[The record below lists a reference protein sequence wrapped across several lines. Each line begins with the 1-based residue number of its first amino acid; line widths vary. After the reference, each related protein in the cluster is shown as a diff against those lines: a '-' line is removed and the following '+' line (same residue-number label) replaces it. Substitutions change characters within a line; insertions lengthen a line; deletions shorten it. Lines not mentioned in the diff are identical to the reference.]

1 MRRGK
6 TRTLAF
12 IMELRGTLSARDV
25 LAAQWLHIKPRPT
38 YTVIGVILLIAA
50 LWALWFSFS
59 LPDLRSNGW
68 LLVGALA
75 VIATFGFWLPYR
87 TVRSYRQRKG
97 MQRQLRMV
105 PTEPGLLGENE
116 TGQATVPWADFLKW
130 KEGNGA
136 FLLYVSDD
144 VFHIVPKRFFQSAN
158 DIAGFREM
166 LAAKIGRR

>member
-1 MRRGK
+1 
-6 TRTLAF
+6 
-12 IMELRGTLSARDV
+12 MELRGTLSARDV

-38 YTVIGVILLIAA
+38 YAVVGIALLAGA

-68 LLVGALA
+68 LLAGSIVAITA
-75 VIATFGFWLPYR
+75 FGLWLPYR

-105 PTEPGLLGENE
+105 PTDAGLLGENE
-116 TGQATVPWADFLKW
+116 TGHASVPWTDFLKW
-130 KEGNGA
+130 KEGHSA

-144 VFHIVPKRFFQSAN
+144 AFHIVPKHFFQSGT
-158 DIAGFREM
+158 DIAAFRDM
-166 LAAKIGRR
+166 LTAKVGRR